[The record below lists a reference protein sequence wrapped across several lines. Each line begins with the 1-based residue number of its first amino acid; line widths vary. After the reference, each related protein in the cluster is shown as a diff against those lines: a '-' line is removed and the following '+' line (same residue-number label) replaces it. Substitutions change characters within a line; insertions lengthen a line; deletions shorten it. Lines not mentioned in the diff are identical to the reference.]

1 MYDLYRDKSVLVTGA
16 SSGLGRSIAIAFSN
30 HCKQV
35 ILLGREEK
43 KLDQT
48 KQLCN
53 NDCRIETYS
62 IDLCDD
68 NQIDKLFEAYGDQV
82 DILINCAGIF
92 PLKNIENTSLQE
104 YDECMTI
111 NVRAPFMMCKEFS
124 NTMNKKG
131 WGRIV
136 NVGSSSSYSGSG
148 DTGLYCTSKHA
159 LLGLTRSLFLEL
171 RNTGVRVS
179 FLSPGS
185 IQTPMGET
193 DKRQD
198 FTTFIRPE
206 EIADYLLHS
215 LSYDA
220 EMVSDEI
227 RLNRA
232 IIR

>member
-1 MYDLYRDKSVLVTGA
+1 MNLTTDQKRVKLNDHKHSLV
-16 SSGLGRSIAIAFSN
+16 
-30 HCKQV
+30 
-35 ILLGREEK
+35 
-43 KLDQT
+43 LDQT

-53 NDCRIETYS
+53 NNCRIETYP

-68 NQIDKLFEAYGDQV
+68 EQVEKLVEKYNKQV

-92 PLKNIENTSLQE
+92 PLKNIESTSIEE
-104 YDECMTI
+104 YDECMNI
-111 NVRAPFMMCKEFS
+111 NVRSPFLMCKKFS
-124 NTMNKKG
+124 SAMRSKG

-148 DTGLYCTSKHA
+148 DTGVYCASKHA

-171 RNTGVRVS
+171 RDTGVRVC

-198 FTTFIRPE
+198 FSTFIRPE
-206 EIADYLLHS
+206 EISNYLLHS